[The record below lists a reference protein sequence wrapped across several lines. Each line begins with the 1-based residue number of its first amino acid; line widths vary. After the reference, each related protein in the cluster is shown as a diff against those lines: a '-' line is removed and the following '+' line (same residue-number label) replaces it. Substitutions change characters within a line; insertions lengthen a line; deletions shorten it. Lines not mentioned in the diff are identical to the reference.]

1 MIALTGR
8 VAIQV
13 GSDAAVS
20 ERGKAFRYLVCD
32 GIEARLKL
40 LRDTA
45 VGRIYRSQN
54 RDDRQFHSRR
64 QVTTMGGTPVN
75 RTAPIRQDQQTM
87 KISDL
92 EVIPFNVTDL
102 PPKNR
107 SNSRVRASESQKG
120 EI

>member
-1 MIALTGR
+1 
-8 VAIQV
+8 
-13 GSDAAVS
+13 
-20 ERGKAFRYLVCD
+20 
-32 GIEARLKL
+32 
-40 LRDTA
+40 
-45 VGRIYRSQN
+45 
-54 RDDRQFHSRR
+54 
-64 QVTTMGGTPVN
+64 MGGTPVN